1 MGSSKMAGGQLSDTE
16 KSFVQEAI
24 EGGRHEVEMGK
35 MAAKQGG
42 DASVKAYGK
51 KLVSDHTTAN
61 KKLEAIAKKNGV
73 TTTKSSSASSDS
85 DLMAAK
91 GADFDKIFAAK
102 AVEDHQK
109 DIAKFEAAEKDAT
122 NPDLK
127 SFISSTLPTLRDH
140 LQQAQSLNMAGGS
153 TSGASSS
160 GSSAAGSS
168 SSGSSRSTG
177 SSSGSSPATPGNSAT
192 PHGTPGSGTA
202 TPGSSTNP
210 GSATSPTTPQ
220 R

>member
-1 MGSSKMAGGQLSDTE
+1 MAGGQLTETE
-16 KSFVQEAI
+16 KSFVQEAM

-35 MAAKQGG
+35 MASKQAG
-42 DASVKAYGK
+42 DPSVKAYGK
-51 KLVSDHTTAN
+51 KLVSDHTQAN
-61 KKLEAIAKKNGV
+61 KKLEAIAKKNGM
-73 TTTKSSSASSDS
+73 TATKSSSSSSDS

-91 GADFDKIFAAK
+91 GADFDKLFASK
-102 AVEDHQK
+102 AIEDHQK

-140 LQQAQSLNMAGGS
+140 LQQAQSLNASGGS
-153 TSGASSS
+153 STGASAS
-160 GSSAAGSS
+160 GSS
-168 SSGSSRSTG
+168 SSAGSSRSTG
-177 SSSGSSPATPGNSAT
+177 SSSGSSPANPGNSAT
-192 PHGTPGSGTA
+192 PHGTPGSGSA
-202 TPGSSTNP
+202 GSSSTTP